1 MLSLRSIQVNSE
13 ILKRLRTGESS
24 ISVTLVLIFSTS
36 LQYKKRCF
44 SMNWKSKTGVPMLKS
59 GVILTA
65 QLDKAKGLEFILSR
79 INYYPKT
86 IIFIDDML
94 NNLESIERLI
104 SKLKIKFHRLH
115 YTAVSS
121 VPMSVINE
129 KIEKLR
135 FQILKKGHE
144 WLDYQELIGKNSSL
158 TE

>member
-1 MLSLRSIQVNSE
+1 MLLYELEEQD
-13 ILKRLRTGESS
+13 
-24 ISVTLVLIFSTS
+24 
-36 LQYKKRCF
+36 
-44 SMNWKSKTGVPMLKS
+44 GVPMLKS

-65 QLDKAKGLEFILSR
+65 QVDKGKALECILSR
-79 INYYPKT
+79 SNYYPKT